1 MPRQV
6 KPPRG
11 VPGFRFA
18 GVACGIKESG
28 RKDLALIVSERPAAA
43 AAVFTRNRIKS
54 PSVTAGAQNV
64 RRGRLQAVVVNSGNA
79 NACTG
84 PGGLRDAEAMCAE
97 TAGHVG
103 IDAGQVLPSSTG
115 IIGVRLPMDKIRRG
129 IADAAAALSA
139 DALQDAVQAIMT
151 TDNGPKT
158 AAASCRIG
166 SRTVHVAGIAKGA
179 GMIAPNMATMLC
191 YVLTDAAVAPAA
203 LRPMLRRAADG
214 TFHAITVDGDTSTN
228 DTVLCLANGIA
239 GNPRVTRGG
248 EGEGV
253 LERALTRVMKDL
265 ALKVVADGEGTT
277 KLVEVRVDGARSVNE
292 ARKVAFTVANS
303 KLVKTAFFGEDPNV
317 GRFMMAIG
325 NAGVPVVEETIDVAL
340 GGVRVV
346 RRGLA
351 VGTRESAAARVM
363 QRPSFTVRISLGMG
377 DAQTSVWTSDL
388 GHEYVRINSDYRT

>member
-6 KPPRG
+6 KTPTG

-18 GVACGIKESG
+18 GVACGIKQSG
-28 RKDLALIVSERPAAA
+28 RKDLALIASEGPAAA
-43 AAVFTRNRIKS
+43 AAVFTKNRVKS
-54 PSVTAGAQNV
+54 PSVTAGARHV
-64 RRGRLQAVVVNSGNA
+64 RSGRLQAVVVNSGNA

-97 TAGHVG
+97 SARHLG

-115 IIGVRLPMDKIRRG
+115 IIGVRLPMGKIARG
-129 IADAAAALSA
+129 IADAAAALSP
-139 DALQDAVQAIMT
+139 DALQDAAQAIMT
-151 TDNGPKT
+151 TDNGPKI
-158 AAASCRIG
+158 AAATCRVG
-166 SRTVHVAGIAKGA
+166 GRTVHIAGIAKGA

-191 YVLTDAAVAPAA
+191 YVLTDAAVAPAV
-203 LRPMLRRAADG
+203 LRPMVRRATDA

-228 DTVLCLANGIA
+228 DTVLCLANGVA
-239 GNPRVTRGG
+239 GNSRITLGG
-248 EGEGV
+248 EGEDV
-253 LERALTRVMKDL
+253 LEREVTRVMKEL
-265 ALKVVADGEGTT
+265 ALKIVADGEGTT
-277 KLVEVRVDGARSVNE
+277 KLVEVRVDGARSVAE

-303 KLVKTAFFGEDPNV
+303 KLVKTAFFGQDPNI

-340 GGVRVV
+340 GRVKVV

-351 VGTRESAAARVM
+351 VGTREAAAAKVM

-377 DAQTSVWTSDL
+377 DAGTSVWTSDL

>member
-6 KPPRG
+6 KTPTG

-18 GVACGIKESG
+18 GVACGIKQSG
-28 RKDLALIVSERPAAA
+28 RKDLALIASEGPAAA
-43 AAVFTRNRIKS
+43 AAVFTKNRIKS
-54 PSVTAGAQNV
+54 PSVTAGARHV
-64 RRGRLQAVVVNSGNA
+64 RSGRLQAVVVNSGNA

-97 TAGHVG
+97 SARHLG
-103 IDAGQVLPSSTG
+103 IDARRVLPSSTG
-115 IIGVRLPMDKIRRG
+115 IIGVRLPMDKIDRG
-129 IADAAAALSA
+129 IAAAAAALSP
-139 DALQDAVQAIMT
+139 DALQDAAQAIMT
-151 TDNGPKT
+151 TDNGPKI
-158 AAASCRIG
+158 AAATCRVG
-166 SRTVHVAGIAKGA
+166 GRTVHIAGIAKGA

-203 LRPMLRRAADG
+203 LRPMVRRATDA

-228 DTVLCLANGIA
+228 DTVLCLANGAA
-239 GNPRVTRGG
+239 GNPRITRGG
-248 EGEGV
+248 EGEDV
-253 LERALTRVMKDL
+253 LEREVTRVMKEL
-265 ALKVVADGEGTT
+265 AIKIVADGEGTT
-277 KLVEVRVDGARSVNE
+277 KLVEVRVDGARNVAE

-303 KLVKTAFFGEDPNV
+303 KLVKTAFFGQDPNI

-340 GGVRVV
+340 GRVKVV

-351 VGTRESAAARVM
+351 VGTRESAAAKVM
-363 QRPSFTVRISLGMG
+363 QRPSFTVNISLGMG
-377 DAQTSVWTSDL
+377 DAGTSVWTSDL

>member
-1 MPRQV
+1 MPRQAA
-6 KPPRG
+6 PPSG

-28 RKDLALIVSERPAAA
+28 RKDLALIVSDGPAAA
-43 AAVFTRNRIKS
+43 AALFTRNRIKS
-54 PSVTAGAQNV
+54 PSVLSGRKRVA
-64 RRGRLQAVVVNSGNA
+64 RGVLQAVVVNSGNA

-84 PGGLRDAEAMCAE
+84 PGGLRDAEATCVE

-115 IIGVRLPMDKIRRG
+115 IIGVPLPMDKIRRG
-129 IADAAAALSA
+129 IAAAAAALSP
-139 DALQDAVQAIMT
+139 DALQDAAQAIMT

-166 SRTVHVAGIAKGA
+166 GRTVRVAGIAKGA

-228 DTVLCLANGIA
+228 DTVLCMANGVA

-248 EGEGV
+248 EGEDV
-253 LERALTRVMKDL
+253 LERALTRVMKEL
-265 ALKVVADGEGTT
+265 ALKVVADGEGTK
-277 KLVEVRVDGARSVNE
+277 KLVEIRVDGARTVAE

-325 NAGVPVVEETIDVAL
+325 NAGVPVVEETIDIAL

-351 VGTRESAAARVM
+351 VGTRESAAAKVM
-363 QRPSFTVRISLGMG
+363 QRPSFTVRINLGMG
-377 DAQTSVWTSDL
+377 DARTSVWTSDL

>member
-6 KPPRG
+6 KPPSG

-28 RKDLALIVSERPAAA
+28 RKDLALIVSEAPAAA
-43 AAVFTRNRIKS
+43 AAIFTKNRIKS
-54 PSVTAGAQNV
+54 PSVTAGMQHV
-64 RRGRLQAVVVNSGNA
+64 RGGLLQAVVVNSGNA

-84 PGGLRDAEAMCAE
+84 PRGLRDSEAMCAE
-97 TAGHVG
+97 TARRLG
-103 IDAGQVLPSSTG
+103 IDAGRVLPSSTG
-115 IIGVRLPMDKIRRG
+115 IIGVPLPMDRIVRG
-129 IADAAAALSA
+129 IADAAAALSP
-139 DALQDAVQAIMT
+139 DALQDAAHAIMT

-158 AAASCRIG
+158 AAASCRISG
-166 SRTVHVAGIAKGA
+166 RAVCVAGIAKGA

-191 YVLTDAAVAPAA
+191 YVLTDANVAPAA
-203 LRPMLRRAADG
+203 LRPMMRRAAAAS
-214 TFHAITVDGDTSTN
+214 FHAITVDGDTSTN
-228 DTVLCLANGIA
+228 DTVLCLANGVA
-239 GNPRVTRGG
+239 GNPRITRSG
-248 EGEGV
+248 EGREV
-253 LERALTRVMKDL
+253 LERALTRVMKEL

-277 KLVEVRVDGARSVNE
+277 KLVEIRVDGARTVAE

-303 KLVKTAFFGEDPNV
+303 KLVKTAFFGQDPNI

-340 GGVRVV
+340 GGVKVV

-351 VGTRESAAARVM
+351 VGTRESTAAKVM

-377 DAQTSVWTSDL
+377 EARTSVWTSDL

>member
-28 RKDLALIVSERPAAA
+28 RKDLALIVSDGPAAA
-43 AAVFTRNRIKS
+43 AAIFTRNRIKS
-54 PSVTAGAQNV
+54 PSVTAGMQHA
-64 RRGRLQAVVVNSGNA
+64 RAGFLQAVVVNSGNA

-84 PGGLRDAEAMCAE
+84 PGGLRDSRAMCAE
-97 TAGHVG
+97 AARHLG
-103 IDAGQVLPSSTG
+103 IDAQRVLPSSTG
-115 IIGVRLPMDKIRRG
+115 IIGVPLPMDKIARG
-129 IADAAAALSA
+129 IADAAASLSP
-139 DALQDAVQAIMT
+139 DGLQEAVEAIMT

-166 SRTVHVAGIAKGA
+166 GRTVHVAGIAKGA

-228 DTVLCLANGIA
+228 DTVLCMANGVA
-239 GNPRVTRGG
+239 GNPRISRGG
-248 EGEGV
+248 EGEEA
-253 LERALTRVMKDL
+253 LERALTRVMKEL

-277 KLVEVRVDGARSVNE
+277 KLVEIRVDGARTAGE

-303 KLVKTAFFGEDPNV
+303 KLVKTAFFGQDPNI

-325 NAGVPVVEETIDVAL
+325 NAGVPVVEETIDITL
-340 GGVRVV
+340 GGVKVV

-351 VGTRESAAARVM
+351 VGTREAAAAKVM
-363 QRPSFTVRISLGMG
+363 QRPSFTVRISLAMG
-377 DAQTSVWTSDL
+377 DARTSVWTSDL

>member
-1 MPRQV
+1 MLRQV

-18 GVACGIKESG
+18 GVACGVKESG

-54 PSVTAGAQNV
+54 PSVTVGARHV
-64 RRGRLQAVVVNSGNA
+64 RGGLLQAVVVNSGNA

-84 PGGLRDAEAMCAE
+84 PGGLKDAEAMCVEA
-97 TAGHVG
+97 ARHLG
-103 IDAGQVLPSSTG
+103 IDATHVLPSSTG

-129 IADAAAALSA
+129 TAAAAAALSA
-139 DALQDAVQAIMT
+139 EALQEAVQAIMT

-166 SRTVHVAGIAKGA
+166 GRTVRVAGIAKGA

-191 YVLTDAAVAPAA
+191 YVLTDAAIAPVA

-228 DTVLCLANGIA
+228 DTVLCLANGVA
-239 GNPRVTRGG
+239 GNPRITRGG
-248 EGEGV
+248 EGEEV
-253 LERALTRVMKDL
+253 LERALTRVMKEL
-265 ALKVVADGEGTT
+265 ALKVVADGEGAT
-277 KLVEVRVDGARSVNE
+277 KLVEIRVDNARTVAE

-303 KLVKTAFFGEDPNV
+303 KLVKTAFFGQDPNI

-325 NAGVPVVEETIDVAL
+325 NAGVPVVEETIDLAL
-340 GGVRVV
+340 GGVKVV

-351 VGTRESAAARVM
+351 VGTRESAAAKVM

-377 DAQTSVWTSDL
+377 EAQTSVWTSDL

>member
-6 KPPRG
+6 KTPTG

-18 GVACGIKESG
+18 GVACGLKQSG
-28 RKDLALIVSERPAAA
+28 RKDLALIASEGPAAA
-43 AAVFTRNRIKS
+43 AAVFTKNRVKS
-54 PSVTAGAQNV
+54 PSVTAGAQHA
-64 RRGRLQAVVVNSGNA
+64 RSGQLQAVVVNSGNA

-97 TAGHVG
+97 TARHLG
-103 IDAGQVLPSSTG
+103 IDARRVLPSSTG
-115 IIGVRLPMDKIRRG
+115 IIGVRLPMDKINRG
-129 IADAAAALSA
+129 IADAAAALA
-139 DALQDAVQAIMT
+139 PDALQDAAQAIMT
-151 TDNGPKT
+151 TDNGAKI
-158 AAASCRIG
+158 AAATCRVG
-166 SRTVHVAGIAKGA
+166 GRPVHIAGIAKGA

-203 LRPMLRRAADG
+203 LRPMVRRATDS

-228 DTVLCLANGIA
+228 DTVLCLANGVA
-239 GNPRVTRGG
+239 GNPRITPGG
-248 EGEGV
+248 EGEDV
-253 LERALTRVMKDL
+253 LERELTRVMKEL
-265 ALKVVADGEGTT
+265 ALKIVADGEGSK
-277 KLVEVRVDGARSVNE
+277 KLVEIRVDGARTVAE

-303 KLVKTAFFGEDPNV
+303 KLVKTAFFGEDPNI

-340 GGVRVV
+340 GTVKVV

-351 VGTRESAAARVM
+351 VGTRESAAAKVM
-363 QRPSFTVRISLGMG
+363 QRPSFTVRINLGMG
-377 DAQTSVWTSDL
+377 AAGTSVWTSDL

>member
-6 KPPRG
+6 KTPTG

-18 GVACGIKESG
+18 GVACGIKQSG
-28 RKDLALIVSERPAAA
+28 RKDLALIASEGPAAA
-43 AAVFTRNRIKS
+43 AAVFTKNRVKS
-54 PSVTAGAQNV
+54 PSVTAGARHV
-64 RRGRLQAVVVNSGNA
+64 RSGRLQAVVVNSGNA

-97 TAGHVG
+97 TARHLG

-115 IIGVRLPMDKIRRG
+115 IIGVRLPMDKINRG
-129 IADAAAALSA
+129 IAAAAAALA
-139 DALQDAVQAIMT
+139 PDALQDAAQAIMT
-151 TDNGPKT
+151 TDNGPKI
-158 AAASCRIG
+158 AAATCRVG
-166 SRTVHVAGIAKGA
+166 GRTVHIAGIAKGA

-203 LRPMLRRAADG
+203 LRPMVRRATDA

-228 DTVLCLANGIA
+228 DTVLCLANGVA
-239 GNPRVTRGG
+239 GNSRITRGG
-248 EGEGV
+248 EGEDV
-253 LERALTRVMKDL
+253 LEREITRVMKEL
-265 ALKVVADGEGTT
+265 ALKIVADGEGTT
-277 KLVEVRVDGARSVNE
+277 KLVEVRVDGARSVAE

-303 KLVKTAFFGEDPNV
+303 KLVKTAFFGQDPNI

-325 NAGVPVVEETIDVAL
+325 NAGVPVVEEAIDVAL
-340 GGVRVV
+340 GRVKVV

-351 VGTRESAAARVM
+351 VGTRESAAVKVM
-363 QRPSFTVRISLGMG
+363 QRPSFTVHISLGMG
-377 DAQTSVWTSDL
+377 DASTSVWTSDL

>member
-28 RKDLALIVSERPAAA
+28 RTDLALIVSERPAAA
-43 AAVFTRNRIKS
+43 AALFTRNRIKS
-54 PSVTAGAQNV
+54 PSVTAGAQHV

-103 IDAGQVLPSSTG
+103 IDAGHVLPSSTG

-129 IADAAAALSA
+129 IAAAAAALSP
-139 DALQDAVQAIMT
+139 DALQDAAQAITT

-166 SRTVHVAGIAKGA
+166 GRAVRVAGIAKGA

-228 DTVLCLANGIA
+228 DTVLCLANGVA
-239 GNPRVTRGG
+239 GNPRITRGG
-248 EGEGV
+248 AGEDV
-253 LERALTRVMKDL
+253 LERVLTRVMKDL
-265 ALKVVADGEGTT
+265 ALKVVGDGEGTT
-277 KLVEVRVDGARSVNE
+277 KLVEVRVDGARTVAE

-303 KLVKTAFFGEDPNV
+303 KLVKTAFFGQDPNV

-340 GGVRVV
+340 GGVKVV

-351 VGTRESAAARVM
+351 VGTRESAAAKVM
-363 QRPSFTVRISLGMG
+363 QRPTFTVRVSLGMG
-377 DAQTSVWTSDL
+377 DARTSVWTSDL

>member
-6 KPPRG
+6 KTPDG

-18 GVACGIKESG
+18 GVACGIKQSG
-28 RKDLALIVSERPAAA
+28 RTDLALIASEGLAAA
-43 AAVFTRNRIKS
+43 AAVFTKNRIKS
-54 PSVTAGAQNV
+54 PSVTAGAQHV
-64 RRGRLQAVVVNSGNA
+64 RGGQLQAVVVNSGNA

-84 PGGLRDAEAMCAE
+84 PGGLLDAEAMCAE
-97 TAGHVG
+97 TGRNLG
-103 IDAGQVLPSSTG
+103 IDARRVLPSSTG
-115 IIGVRLPMDKIRRG
+115 IIGVRLPMDKVARG
-129 IADAAAALSA
+129 IADAASALSP
-139 DALQDAVQAIMT
+139 DALQDAARAIMT
-151 TDNGPKT
+151 TDNGPKI
-158 AAASCRIG
+158 AAATCRVG
-166 SRTVHVAGIAKGA
+166 GRTVHIAGIAKGA

-203 LRPMLRRAADG
+203 LRPMVRRATDA

-228 DTVLCLANGIA
+228 DTVLCLANGVA
-239 GNPRVTRGG
+239 GNPRIALGD
-248 EGEGV
+248 EGEDV
-253 LERALTRVMKDL
+253 LEREITRVMKDL
-265 ALKVVADGEGTT
+265 ALKIVADGEGTR
-277 KLVEVRVDGARSVNE
+277 KLVEVRVDGARSVAD

-303 KLVKTAFFGEDPNV
+303 KLVKTAFFGEDPNI

-340 GGVRVV
+340 GAVKVV

-351 VGTRESAAARVM
+351 VGTRESAAAKVM

-377 DAQTSVWTSDL
+377 DAATSVWTSDL

>member
-28 RKDLALIVSERPAAA
+28 RKDLALIVSDGPAAA
-43 AAVFTRNRIKS
+43 AAIFTRNRIKS
-54 PSVTAGAQNV
+54 PSVTAGMQHV
-64 RRGRLQAVVVNSGNA
+64 RGGLLQAVVVNSGNA

-84 PGGLRDAEAMCAE
+84 PGGLQDSRAMCAE
-97 TAGHVG
+97 TARHVG
-103 IDAGQVLPSSTG
+103 IDAHRVLPSSTG
-115 IIGVRLPMDKIRRG
+115 IIGVPLPMDKIARG
-129 IADAAAALSA
+129 IADAAASLSP
-139 DALQDAVQAIMT
+139 DGLQEAVEAIMT

-166 SRTVHVAGIAKGA
+166 GRTVHVAGIAKGA

-228 DTVLCLANGIA
+228 DTVLCMANGVA
-239 GNPRVTRGG
+239 GNPRISRGG
-248 EGEGV
+248 EGEEA
-253 LERALTRVMKDL
+253 LERALTRVMKEL

-277 KLVEVRVDGARSVNE
+277 KLVEIRVDGARTAGQ

-303 KLVKTAFFGEDPNV
+303 KLVKTAFFGQDPNI

-325 NAGVPVVEETIDVAL
+325 NAGVPVVEETIDIAL
-340 GGVRVV
+340 GGVKVV

-351 VGTRESAAARVM
+351 VGTRETAAAKVM
-363 QRPSFTVRISLGMG
+363 QRPSLTVRISLGMG
-377 DAQTSVWTSDL
+377 DARTSVWTSDL
-388 GHEYVRINSDYRT
+388 GHEYIRINSDYRT